1 MNMVLKSKAIIV
13 FIALSFL
20 LILSDCTFAQEPFSL
35 KVLTEKQ
42 SVYVGNS
49 ADYVLAVTNDLK
61 DTKEVQLVPT
71 ISYNS
76 WFATQENS
84 TITVGPNETKNI
96 PIRIVPPQGTS
107 SGNLAITVSVCEVRS
122 NICSDT
128 FINIQV
134 IDKSQ
139 LKILSFASEK
149 PEYATGD
156 SAEFQFRLENLG
168 ESNIVTYKL
177 QIDAFDEDGNTVSNR
192 TVDLDKIA
200 PHSLYPRDGFAS
212 AVLVFDSIGQYD
224 VFAKIIDSTGGVVQT
239 EMSEITITL
248 PPKVQTEIIN
258 TAIVPGIFVE
268 KTTFSVQNKN
278 SKQNSVEVEYPISIS
293 RMIYSFSEEPEIVS
307 FTGGKTFLWTCDLAP
322 QGDAGDSCEITIT
335 ANYWIIYLLVL
346 VLILLSVYVY
356 LEAEKPRIRKAHIDK
371 GEIHSIHIHV
381 KNNSS
386 KPLEDFTVRDT
397 VPSILS
403 VSGDF
408 TVKPTTMKKKHD
420 AVEITWNLGKL
431 KGKEERIL
439 TYNAKPVV
447 EVEGGISLPP
457 VEITAVT
464 SRGRKEKV
472 RSKSIVMS

>member
-1 MNMVLKSKAIIV
+1 MVLKSKAFIV

-20 LILSDCTFAQEPFSL
+20 LILSNCTFAQEPFSL

-84 TITVGPNETKNI
+84 TITVGSNETKNI

-168 ESNIVTYKL
+168 ESNIVNYKL
-177 QIDAFDEDGNTVSNR
+177 QIDALDGDGNTVSNR
-192 TVDLDKIA
+192 TV
-200 PHSLYPRDGFAS
+200 
-212 AVLVFDSIGQYD
+212 
-224 VFAKIIDSTGGVVQT
+224 
-239 EMSEITITL
+239 
-248 PPKVQTEIIN
+248 
-258 TAIVPGIFVE
+258 
-268 KTTFSVQNKN
+268 
-278 SKQNSVEVEYPISIS
+278 
-293 RMIYSFSEEPEIVS
+293 
-307 FTGGKTFLWTCDLAP
+307 
-322 QGDAGDSCEITIT
+322 
-335 ANYWIIYLLVL
+335 
-346 VLILLSVYVY
+346 
-356 LEAEKPRIRKAHIDK
+356 
-371 GEIHSIHIHV
+371 
-381 KNNSS
+381 
-386 KPLEDFTVRDT
+386 
-397 VPSILS
+397 
-403 VSGDF
+403 
-408 TVKPTTMKKKHD
+408 
-420 AVEITWNLGKL
+420 
-431 KGKEERIL
+431 
-439 TYNAKPVV
+439 
-447 EVEGGISLPP
+447 
-457 VEITAVT
+457 
-464 SRGRKEKV
+464 
-472 RSKSIVMS
+472 